1 MRNICLSRS
10 KFDFQCSLQ
19 KFEFDENGSHCR
31 RSRICV
37 RFTTRQKRHLSDRRT
52 VWSCHRYFGQPLSQ
66 KLREERRR
74 LESDPYRK
82 SISYERIKLQWTK
95 PLARLGEIS
104 FENFDLVSD
113 LWITPRKKQT
123 ELRTLHSS
131 RTYVPTTNAFCNF
144 ACYCCNSNHALIHS
158 EINARCV
165 ETYPILSR
173 LFCSEDLLS
182 RVAISF
188 DALGM
193 IFFVLH

>member
-52 VWSCHRYFGQPLSQ
+52 VWSCHGYSRQPLSQ
-66 KLREERRR
+66 KVREGRRR

-82 SISYERIKLQWTK
+82 SISHERIKLQWTK

-113 LWITPRKKQT
+113 LWMNNSTKEADRIKDLALKSD
-123 ELRTLHSS
+123 LRTDNERFLS
-131 RTYVPTTNAFCNF
+131 FC
-144 ACYCCNSNHALIHS
+144 
-158 EINARCV
+158 
-165 ETYPILSR
+165 
-173 LFCSEDLLS
+173 LLLLQLES
-182 RVAISF
+182 CA
-188 DALGM
+188 DT
-193 IFFVLH
+193 